1 MSEQKSRKQSVI
13 KKIRGF
19 IDRAYKDHIPAYA
32 ASASFFLL
40 MAFIPFVM
48 FLTTLIRYTP
58 VTYNMMREMI
68 VEALPQSIQ
77 EFVLEVVS
85 DVYRRNAVLIPI
97 TGVTAL
103 WSAGKGVQAVTN
115 GLNNIYHVKETRNWL
130 VTRIHSMAYTMLFSI
145 ALIGSLVLMVLG
157 RELQEIIT
165 GYSPIT
171 GKIIGQILNA
181 RSLLAFPLLF
191 FVFLLLYKVLPNRKS
206 TFRSQ
211 APGAAIVSFAWMIF
225 SVFLS
230 LYFKF
235 SVGFS
240 NMYGNMA
247 ALILIMMW
255 LYFLMNIM
263 LFGAEI
269 NIYFETE
276 LRIADRRMRRRI
288 EERKSKQ

>member
-115 GLNNIYHVKETRNWL
+115 GLNNIYHVKEPRNWL
-130 VTRIHSMAYTMLFSI
+130 VTAENYR
-145 ALIGSLVLMVLG
+145 
-157 RELQEIIT
+157 
-165 GYSPIT
+165 
-171 GKIIGQILNA
+171 
-181 RSLLAFPLLF
+181 RSLRATVRSRVRSSDRSSMPGHCWHFRCCFLCSF
-191 FVFLLLYKVLPNRKS
+191 FCIKFFRTVSRLSEARLPVRLS
-206 TFRSQ
+206 FRL
-211 APGAAIVSFAWMIF
+211 PG
-225 SVFLS
+225 
-230 LYFKF
+230 
-235 SVGFS
+235 
-240 NMYGNMA
+240 
-247 ALILIMMW
+247 
-255 LYFLMNIM
+255 
-263 LFGAEI
+263 
-269 NIYFETE
+269 
-276 LRIADRRMRRRI
+276 
-288 EERKSKQ
+288 